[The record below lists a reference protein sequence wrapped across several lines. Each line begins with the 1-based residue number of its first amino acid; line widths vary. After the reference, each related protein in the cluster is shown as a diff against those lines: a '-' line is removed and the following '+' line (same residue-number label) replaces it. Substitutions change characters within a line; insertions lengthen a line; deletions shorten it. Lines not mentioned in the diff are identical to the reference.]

1 MAYEVPFTDET
12 NKGTITV
19 DDNALNTETSV
30 TLIGRNLQDYGQA
43 LNKNF
48 LQTLENFADVN
59 PPLNPVEGQ
68 LWYDTTDGAE
78 QLKIYDG
85 TNWVASGGLKK
96 GTSEPEVINSVIG
109 DLWVDTTNS
118 QLKLYTG
125 SGWILVGPN
134 YSDANPVGAIP
145 EEIVDTGNA
154 VRTVIKNYAKDSG
167 GNSVVVS
174 IISDVE
180 FQPKSVLSGFP
191 RIYKGITLANFG
203 SVNEAKLRGTSAR
216 TDAILKSGEAIE
228 GSRLPVLD
236 VENTFGQKIIIN
248 NDDGLDIGSPTKGR
262 VIAQGT
268 GMVLQSN
275 QPGGNIDL
283 QVNNDGTLTTAIRV
297 KSDTFVGIGQNNLNP
312 TAELDVSGD
321 VKISNSLQI
330 SGNNASLDPTTGDLV
345 VTGGVGIGGTLNVG
359 DNIQI
364 FGGTGD
370 VVAANILPD
379 TANARGLG
387 SAAVPYKTIH
397 VNSITTGS
405 ITPIAGNLIITGNVN
420 GNANTANKFIS
431 PTVMQ
436 MSGDVSSSGFSFDG
450 QTGGLTKTF
459 ITTIDPAYI
468 GNKDNIVT
476 ELGRVYQ
483 DDEFLLYRGTPDPTD
498 LTSGTGLYKA
508 TQAQIINSIPTTP
521 IGSVMMFAGP
531 VAPDGWVFCTGTPA
545 SLSAYGALA
554 TALGY
559 NSADPST
566 YYFGNADDFIG
577 FADIDGNT
585 ILGGAS
591 SHFCIPDYR
600 GRMPVGLGLPGGSN
614 RISSSAAGTLGGV
627 AGDDEVTVTT
637 NNLPDH
643 THDLRSDSGDQFYA
657 TSTATYGGTGVSGT
671 DGDTTGTGSRLENS
685 GGITGGTSN
694 TALDITNPFLTT
706 NFIIY
711 HGVHS

>member
-12 NKGTITV
+12 NKGSITV
-19 DDNALNTETSV
+19 EDNALNTETSV

-48 LQTLENFADVN
+48 LQMLENFADVN
-59 PPLNPVEGQ
+59 SPLNPVEGQ
-68 LWYDTTDGAE
+68 LWYDITDGAE

-85 TNWVASGGLKK
+85 TNWVAAGGLKK
-96 GTSEPEVINSVIG
+96 GTSEPDVINSVIG

-125 SGWILVGPN
+125 AGWVLVGPN
-134 YSDANPVGAIP
+134 YSQGNPVGSIP
-145 EEIVDTGNA
+145 EDILDTGNA
-154 VRTVIKNYAKDSG
+154 VRTIIKNYAKDSG

-180 FQPKSVLSGFP
+180 FQPKSVLTGFP

-203 SVNEAKLRGTSAR
+203 TASEAKIKGTSSR
-216 TDAILKSGEAIE
+216 TEAILKSGEAIE

-236 VENTFGQKIIIN
+236 VENTFGQRIIIN
-248 NDDGLDIGSPTKGR
+248 NDDGLDIGLPTKGR

-321 VKISNSLQI
+321 VKVSNSLEI
-330 SGNNASLDPTTGDLV
+330 SGNNSSTDPTTGDLI

-359 DNIQI
+359 ENIQLV
-364 FGGTGD
+364 GSTGD
-370 VVAANILPD
+370 ITAADISPD
-379 TANARGLG
+379 TANARAIG
-387 SAAVPYKTIH
+387 SVALPYKSLHANT
-397 VNSITTGS
+397 ITTSS
-405 ITPIAGNLIITGNVN
+405 IVPSSGNLFITGNLN
-420 GNANTANKFIS
+420 GTANNAVKIIS
-431 PTVMQ
+431 PTTMQ

-459 ITTIDPAYI
+459 ITTIDPTYI
-468 GNKDNIVT
+468 GNKDNIVD

-508 TQAQIINSIPTTP
+508 KQSQIIASIPTTP

-531 VAPDGWVFCTGTPA
+531 VAPDGWFFCDGQPKL
-545 SLSAYGALA
+545 LSTYGDLA

-559 NSADPST
+559 NDADPTTWYFGDPSADFGVSPSS
-566 YYFGNADDFIG
+566 Y
-577 FADIDGNT
+577 
-585 ILGGAS
+585 
-591 SHFCIPDYR
+591 FCIPDYR
-600 GRMPVGLGLPGGSN
+600 GRMPVGLGLPGGTN
-614 RISSSAAGTLGGV
+614 RITSASAGTLGGI
-627 AGDDEVTVTT
+627 AGNDQVTITT

-643 THDLRSDSGDQFYA
+643 THDLRSDAGDQFYA

-671 DGDTTGTGSRLENS
+671 DGDTVGTGSRLENS